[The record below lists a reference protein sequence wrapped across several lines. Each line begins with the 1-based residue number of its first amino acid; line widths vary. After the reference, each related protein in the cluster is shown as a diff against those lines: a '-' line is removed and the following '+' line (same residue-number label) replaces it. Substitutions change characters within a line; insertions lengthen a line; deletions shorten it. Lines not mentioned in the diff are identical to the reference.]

1 MNCNLCPRKC
11 NVDRNQKNGYCGAPE
26 RLRVARA
33 ALHMWEEPCISG
45 NNGSGAVFFSGCTLR
60 CVFCQNH
67 DIAEGLN
74 GKEIS
79 TERLR
84 DIFLELQDKKANNI
98 NLVTPSHY
106 VPRIAAALDMAK
118 QQGLKIPI
126 VYNTSSYENVDTLKM
141 MDGLTDVYLPDMKYT
156 DNRLSMRYSYARDY
170 FDVAA
175 KALEEMYRQVENP
188 VFADEDT
195 AKQLGIEED
204 MMIKGIIV
212 RHLCLPGQI
221 EDSKRVLDYVYENYG
236 DAVYISI
243 MNQYTPLDNVKDIP
257 ELNRR
262 VTDEEYSEL
271 IDYAQNLGIVNGFI
285 QEGTT
290 ALESFIPD
298 FASYEGV

>member
-11 NVDRNQKNGYCGAPE
+11 NADRNQKNGYCGVPE

-67 DIAEGLN
+67 DIAAGLN

-156 DNRLSMRYSYARDY
+156 DNRLSMRYSY
-170 FDVAA
+170 
-175 KALEEMYRQVENP
+175 
-188 VFADEDT
+188 
-195 AKQLGIEED
+195 
-204 MMIKGIIV
+204 
-212 RHLCLPGQI
+212 
-221 EDSKRVLDYVYENYG
+221 DSKRVLDYVYENYG

-298 FASYEGV
+298 FGSYEGV

>member
-1 MNCNLCPRKC
+1 
-11 NVDRNQKNGYCGAPE
+11 
-26 RLRVARA
+26 
-33 ALHMWEEPCISG
+33 
-45 NNGSGAVFFSGCTLR
+45 
-60 CVFCQNH
+60 
-67 DIAEGLN
+67 
-74 GKEIS
+74 
-79 TERLR
+79 
-84 DIFLELQDKKANNI
+84 
-98 NLVTPSHY
+98 
-106 VPRIAAALDMAK
+106 MAK

-156 DNRLSMRYSYARDY
+156 DSGLSMRYSYAGDY

-188 VFADEDT
+188 VFADKDT

-257 ELNRR
+257 ELNRH

-298 FASYEGV
+298 FGSYEGV

>member
-1 MNCNLCPRKC
+1 MNCNLCPRRC
-11 NVDRNQKNGYCGAPE
+11 NADRSKKNGYCGAPE

-67 DIAEGLN
+67 DIAAGLN

-79 TERLR
+79 LERLR

-106 VPRIAAALDMAK
+106 VPQIAEALKMAK
-118 QQGLKIPI
+118 NQGLRIPV
-126 VYNTSSYENVDTLKM
+126 VYNTSSYENVDTLKLM
-141 MDGLTDVYLPDMKYT
+141 EGLVDIYLPDMKYT
-156 DNRLSMRYSYARDY
+156 DSSLALRYSHAKDY
-170 FDVAA
+170 FEVAA

-188 VFADEDT
+188 VFADEAV
-195 AKQLGIEED
+195 AKRLGIEED

-212 RHLCLPGQI
+212 RHLCLPGQT
-221 EDSKRVLDYVYENYG
+221 EDSKRVLEYIYDNYG

-257 ELNRR
+257 ELNRC
-262 VTDEEYSEL
+262 VTDEEYSEI
-271 IDYAQNLGIVNGFI
+271 IDYAQNLGVVNGFI
-285 QEGTT
+285 QEGGA

-298 FASYEGV
+298 FGTYEGV